1 MAMAEEK
8 ESLGWKLFIQEGEK
22 RIAAL
27 EAEAREISQQVDTY
41 VEKRKKVRRMF
52 GFLLKS
58 S

>member
-1 MAMAEEK
+1 MAEEK